1 MKIRIELDEK
11 ISEDEV
17 IIRCSELSEEV
28 RNIQR
33 VLSDMLSQ
41 KMKITFYK
49 NNTEYYISLD
59 EILFFETEES
69 NISAHTVDNVYLVKY
84 KLYEL
89 EEILPKDF
97 VRASKSTIVNI
108 NHIYSITRNL
118 TSSSLVEFQGTH
130 KKVYV
135 SRHYYKQLK
144 LKLVEKRR

>member
-17 IIRCSELSEEV
+17 IIRCSELNEEV

-41 KMKITFYK
+41 KMQITFYK

-118 TSSSLVEFQGTH
+118 TSSSLVEFQDTH

-135 SRHYYKQLK
+135 SRYYYKQLK
-144 LKLVEKRR
+144 LKLLEKRR